1 MHARGRVAI
10 ALIGIF
16 LAFLL
21 IGILHTREE
30 TRPLRVSLDFF
41 VNPNHIPLVVCRE
54 LGFFAEEGL
63 EVEWFVPADPSDPVK
78 LAASRAVDVALTP
91 QINYMIARSEGL
103 PLIAIG
109 ALIDHG
115 LGGLL
120 SLRQHG
126 VETIDDLRGKRI
138 GYSLTPLE
146 PILWESMLDCGG
158 VSIDEVDLINV
169 RYATVAALLSGAVD
183 AIGAFRNFETIQVEL
198 RNEEPVFFP
207 QEAYCVPETFDIIL
221 VVHPDLIAEREPEL
235 RAFLEALS
243 EAIARTR
250 EDPASAFSRFL
261 DAQPDLD
268 DELNRRAFDATL
280 PLFAAGL
287 GHDAPEI
294 WSELQS
300 YLRSNG
306 LMSAELPL
314 EGLYTTALLPGEED

>member
-1 MHARGRVAI
+1 MRLRLTLGLLACCLLAG
-10 ALIGIF
+10 ALPGSV
-16 LAFLL
+16 
-21 IGILHTREE
+21 GG
-30 TRPLRVSLDFF
+30 RPLRVSLDFF
-41 VNPNHIPLVVCRE
+41 PNPNHVPLYVATEEE
-54 LGFFAEEGL
+54 LFSDRGL
-63 EVEWFVPADPSDPVK
+63 EVELIVPANPSDPVK
-78 LAASRAVDVALTP
+78 LAAARTFDIALTP
-91 QINYMIARSEGL
+91 QINYLIARAEGL
-103 PLIAIG
+103 PLIAVG
-109 ALIDHG
+109 ALIDRS

-120 SLRQHG
+120 ALGGDGIASI
-126 VETIDDLRGKRI
+126 EDLSGRRI

-294 WSELQS
+294 WTELQS